1 MSTEKIRFCI
11 VFVLLSPGVIARRFD
26 RIDCKRFYCISKRK
40 IAGMTKKMHD
50 GLTVYCMGARGGLS
64 QFSGLLCLIVFL
76 DVVTLKKNKSV
87 TYIVT
92 VNYIWRDW
100 NLIVQSDNR
109 TIGARRETRRK
120 PLASCNAA
128 QLQSDNKCN
137 RTIAAWRDATGL
149 QSDNKCN
156 RLAPGSSLP
165 IALILLLLPRP
176 CSYCLACAAIA

>member
-1 MSTEKIRFCI
+1 M
-11 VFVLLSPGVIARRFD
+11 A
-26 RIDCKRFYCISKRK
+26 
-40 IAGMTKKMHD
+40 KKMHD
-50 GLTVYCMGARGGLS
+50 GLTVHCMVARGSLS

-120 PLASCNAA
+120 PLASCNATR
-128 QLQSDNKCN
+128 LQSDNKCN

-156 RLAPGSSLP
+156 RLVPGSSLP
-165 IALILLLLPRP
+165 IALILLLLL
-176 CSYCLACAAIA
+176 CLCYNLTSTMAIA